1 MRKYIIMFLGF
12 LIVAGCTPQPV
23 IGPEGMQG
31 PPGPIG
37 TACEAGE
44 SGKSGKSG
52 KKGLQ
57 GPPGPRGEPGKSVSM
72 EIINTLKEKLEQLD
86 QATLNKEEICAL
98 IPFKEGIAPQ
108 ILGFAAL
115 TTNGKILL
123 MQNTSPINI
132 GEKFIFQTQ
141 IADRADFVSLSV
153 LSGEEGEKT
162 FYVAITADGHHYYSA
177 DLKEWNPQ
185 GQSPF

>member
-1 MRKYIIMFLGF
+1 MSKYIIIFLGL
-12 LIVAGCTPQPV
+12 LIVAGCTPPP
-23 IGPEGMQG
+23 IPGPDGAQG
-31 PPGPIG
+31 PPGPEG
-37 TACEAGE
+37 TAGEAGE
-44 SGKSGKSG
+44 AGE
-52 KKGLQ
+52 KGIQ
-57 GPPGPRGEPGKSVSM
+57 GPPGPMGEPGKSLSE
-72 EIINTLKEKLEQLD
+72 EIVNTLKEKLNQLD

-98 IPFKEGIAPQ
+98 IPFKEGIAPA

-115 TTNGKILL
+115 TTNGKILI
-123 MQNTSPINI
+123 MKNTSPVNI
-132 GEKFIFQTQ
+132 GEKFIFETQ

-162 FYVAITADGHHYYSA
+162 FYVAITADGHHYYSG

>member
-1 MRKYIIMFLGF
+1 MSKYIIIFLGL
-12 LIVAGCTPQPV
+12 LIVAGCTPQP
-23 IGPEGMQG
+23 IPGPDGAQG
-31 PPGPIG
+31 PPGPEG
-37 TACEAGE
+37 TAGEAGE
-44 SGKSGKSG
+44 AGE
-52 KKGLQ
+52 KGVQ
-57 GPPGPRGEPGKSVSM
+57 GPPGPRGEPGKSLSE
-72 EIINTLKEKLEQLD
+72 EIVNTLKEKLNQLD

-98 IPFKEGIAPQ
+98 IPFKEGIAPA

-115 TTNGKILL
+115 TTNGKILI
-123 MQNTSPINI
+123 MKNTSPVNI
-132 GEKFIFQTQ
+132 GEKFIFETQ

-162 FYVAITADGHHYYSA
+162 FYVAITADGHHYYSG

>member
-1 MRKYIIMFLGF
+1 MSKYIIIFLGL
-12 LIVAGCTPQPV
+12 LIVVGCTPQP
-23 IGPEGMQG
+23 IPGPDGAQG
-31 PPGPIG
+31 PPGPKG
-37 TACEAGE
+37 APGE
-44 SGKSGKSG
+44 SGESGDEG
-52 KKGLQ
+52 IQ
-57 GPPGPRGEPGKSVSM
+57 GPPGPRGEPGKSVS
-72 EIINTLKEKLEQLD
+72 EDIINKLKGKLNQLD

-115 TTNGKILL
+115 TTNGKILI
-123 MQNTSPINI
+123 MQNTSPVNI
-132 GEKFIFQTQ
+132 GEKFIFKTQ

-162 FYVAITADGHHYYSA
+162 FYVAITANGHHYYSEN
-177 DLKEWNPQ
+177 LEEWSPQ

>member
-1 MRKYIIMFLGF
+1 MRKYIIIFVGIM
-12 LIVAGCTPQPV
+12 IVSGCTPRSVP
-23 IGPEGMQG
+23 GPEGAPGESGQSGERGIQG
-31 PPGPIG
+31 PPGP
-37 TACEAGE
+37 
-44 SGKSGKSG
+44 
-52 KKGLQ
+52 KG
-57 GPPGPRGEPGKSVSM
+57 GPGKSVSVD
-72 EIINTLKEKLEQLD
+72 IVNTLNEKLD
-86 QATLNKEEICAL
+86 QIDIVTSSNKQEICAL
-98 IPFKEGIAPQ
+98 ISFNEGIAPP

-123 MQNTSPINI
+123 MQNSSPVNI
-132 GEKFIFQTQ
+132 GDKFIFQTQ

-177 DLKEWNPQ
+177 DLKKWNPQ

>member
-1 MRKYIIMFLGF
+1 MRKYIIMFLGL

-31 PPGPIG
+31 PPGPKG
-37 TACEAGE
+37 TPGE
-44 SGKSGKSG
+44 VGEVG
-52 KKGLQ
+52 KKGIQ
-57 GPPGPRGEPGKSVSM
+57 GPPGPKGEPGKSVSM
-72 EIINTLKEKLEQLD
+72 DIVNSLKEKLELLD
-86 QATLNKEEICAL
+86 QTTLNKEEVCAL
-98 IPFKEGIAPQ
+98 IPFKKGIAPQ

-115 TTNGKILL
+115 TTNGKILI
-123 MQNTSPINI
+123 MQNTSPVNI

-141 IADRADFVSLSV
+141 IADRTDFIALSV

-162 FYVAITADGHHYYSA
+162 FYVAITADGHHYFSL
-177 DLKEWNPQ
+177 DLKEWNHQ

>member
-1 MRKYIIMFLGF
+1 MGKSTTLFLGL
-12 LIVAGCTPQPV
+12 LIAVGCTPQPV
-23 IGPEGMQG
+23 PGPEGAQG
-31 PPGPIG
+31 PPGPKG
-37 TACEAGE
+37 ASGASGE
-44 SGKSGKSG
+44 SGESGI
-52 KKGLQ
+52 Q

-72 EIINTLKEKLEQLD
+72 DIVNTLKEKLKQLD

-98 IPFKEGIAPQ
+98 ISYKEGIAPP
-108 ILGFAAL
+108 ILGFVAL
-115 TTNGKILL
+115 TTNGKILI
-123 MQNTSPINI
+123 MQNTSPVNI

-141 IADRADFVSLSV
+141 IADRDDFVTLSV

-162 FYVAITADGHHYYSA
+162 YYVAMTADGHHYYSL

>member
-1 MRKYIIMFLGF
+1 MSKYIIIFLGL
-12 LIVAGCTPQPV
+12 LIVAGCTPQP
-23 IGPEGMQG
+23 IPGPDGAQG
-31 PPGPIG
+31 PPGPDG
-37 TACEAGE
+37 TAGEAGE
-44 SGKSGKSG
+44 AGE
-52 KKGLQ
+52 KGVQ
-57 GPPGPRGEPGKSVSM
+57 GPPGPRGEPGKSLSE
-72 EIINTLKEKLEQLD
+72 EIVNTLKEKLNQLD

-98 IPFKEGIAPQ
+98 IPFKEGIAPP

-115 TTNGKILL
+115 TTNGKILI
-123 MQNTSPINI
+123 MKNTSPVNI
-132 GEKFIFQTQ
+132 GEKFIFETQ

-162 FYVAITADGHHYYSA
+162 FYVAITADGHHYYSG

>member
-1 MRKYIIMFLGF
+1 MRKYIIIFVGIM
-12 LIVAGCTPQPV
+12 IVSGCTPRSVP
-23 IGPEGMQG
+23 GPEGAPGESGQSGERGIQG
-31 PPGPIG
+31 PPGP
-37 TACEAGE
+37 
-44 SGKSGKSG
+44 
-52 KKGLQ
+52 KG
-57 GPPGPRGEPGKSVSM
+57 GPGKSVSVD
-72 EIINTLKEKLEQLD
+72 IVNTLKEKLD
-86 QATLNKEEICAL
+86 QIDIVTSSNKQEICAL
-98 IPFKEGIAPQ
+98 ISFNEGIAPP

-123 MQNTSPINI
+123 MQNSSPVNI
-132 GEKFIFQTQ
+132 GDKFIFQTQ

-162 FYVAITADGHHYYSA
+162 FYLAITADGHHYYSG